1 MIQGVG
7 SRVPPRKGPKPP
19 TYTPAPM
26 IPHAAL
32 PNPPRTTTSLLTHP
46 TCGGNQLPSL
56 GTHTTCGGGAA
67 DQSIVHIHLWGLEIS
82 KEVLKQIPKG
92 ILKRILKELLKN
104 LKEIRKENRHQ
115 ILKRGIHH
123 SAPHSCLATS
133 LPNPNPAHTT
143 LLTPQP
149 HSAGGGI

>member
-104 LKEIRKENRHQ
+104 PKGSPKG
-115 ILKRGIHH
+115 K
-123 SAPHSCLATS
+123 PTS
-133 LPNPNPAHTT
+133 NSQTRYPPFGST
-143 LLTPQP
+143 
-149 HSAGGGI
+149 